1 MNNFN
6 QVETEQV
13 PAPIVEEAAPRRYVI
28 AGVVATLAIVLLC
41 VLGVLLLTSGALF
54 GQASPTPEPRERPSV
69 AIIGN
74 VEANAPLAIRGT
86 GFAPNEQVNLYVA
99 TSPQASFDSFVQI
112 GAAVAG
118 ADGVIN
124 VTGLMLPQGD
134 TRTLYIIARGSASG
148 FSSPVTISMSGITPV
163 PSATPSPEATL
174 IPTVAPPTP
183 TPQTPTPTS
192 LPQPGPTATPSP
204 SPTPTGTPDPNA
216 VGIWVGRY
224 YDNRDLIPPPVFT
237 RYDRTLRFDWRS
249 GSPGPGIPNDNFS
262 VLWTRNEEF
271 GASNNYQFTLS
282 VDDAARVYVDGALI
296 IDEWRIG
303 GLRTVTANRF
313 ISRGFHQIRVEYYE
327 ASGNASIA
335 LDWAVSYAGWIG
347 RYYNTPNL
355 SGPVVL
361 IRDDADI
368 NFDWGLNSPAPE
380 VNPDNFSVDWTR
392 RVNFPLSASYVFT
405 AEVDDGV
412 RIFVNGVTV
421 LDNFNTTGSR
431 TITGTISLGAG
442 QHDVQVQY
450 VERTG
455 QARIRVSWAP
465 IIQPPT
471 PTPTDT
477 ATPTPT
483 ETGTP
488 TETPTLA
495 PPTVPPTDT
504 PTPTETPLSPTDTP
518 VPPTETPQPPTD
530 TPESLPEPSP
540 RAP

>member
-6 QVETEQV
+6 QAETEQV
-13 PAPIVEEAAPRRYVI
+13 PAPIVEEAAPRQYVI
-28 AGVVATLAIVLLC
+28 AGIVATLAIVLLC
-41 VLGVLLLTSGALF
+41 VLGVMLLTGSALF
-54 GQASPTPEPRERPSV
+54 GQPAPTPEQRERPRV
-69 AIIGN
+69 TVIGS
-74 VEANAPLAIRGT
+74 VEASAPLTIRGT

-124 VTGLMLPQGD
+124 ITGLMLPQGD
-134 TRTLYIIARGSASG
+134 VRTVYIIARGSASG
-148 FSSPVTISMSGITPV
+148 FSSPLTISMSGLASV
-163 PSATPSPEATL
+163 PSPEATS
-174 IPTVAPPTP
+174 IPTVPAPTATPQPPTP
-183 TPQTPTPTS
+183 TSTPTPR
-192 LPQPGPTATPSP
+192 PRWTATPVP

-216 VGIWVGRY
+216 VGVWVGRY

-237 RYDRTLRFDWRS
+237 RYDSALRFDWRS

-282 VDDAARVYVDGALI
+282 VDDAARVYVDGVLI

-313 ISRGFHQIRVEYYE
+313 ISRGMHQIRVEYYE
-327 ASGNASIA
+327 ATGNASIS
-335 LDWAVSYAGWIG
+335 LDWAVSYLGWIG

-361 IRDDADI
+361 IRDDPEI

-380 VNPDNFSVDWTR
+380 INPDNFSVDWTR
-392 RVNFPLSASYVFT
+392 RITLPLSASYVFT

-431 TITGTISLGAG
+431 TITGSIMLAAG

-455 QARIRVSWAP
+455 QAKIRVSWAP
-465 IIQPPT
+465 IIQSPT
-471 PTPTDT
+471 PTPTNT

-488 TETPTLA
+488 TATPTETGTPTLA
-495 PPTVPPTDT
+495 PPTGT
-504 PTPTETPLSPTDTP
+504 PTPTEIPLTPTNTPT
-518 VPPTETPQPPTD
+518 PTQTLAPATD
-530 TPESLPEPSP
+530 TPEPSP
-540 RAP
+540 TVP